1 MITRRFLL
9 QSAAAA
15 AAYSAHGVRA
25 ARAENAPGVTDTEIK
40 IGQTIPYSGPASAF
54 GAIGRTEAAYF
65 KMINEQGGVNGRKI
79 NFISLDD
86 GYSPPKTVEQVRRL
100 VEQEHVAFLANTLG
114 TAQNAA
120 IRQYLND
127 NKVPQ
132 LFVLSGAPMF
142 ADPKHFPWTMLMNPS
157 YVTEAH
163 IYAKHIL
170 ATRPDAK
177 LAVLYQNDDFGKG
190 YLNGLRDVLGPDR
203 AGMIV
208 KETSY
213 EVSEPTVNS
222 QVVTLQGSG
231 ADLFLI
237 AATPKFAAQA
247 IRKSADLG
255 WMATRYLS
263 YVSASV
269 AAVLKPAGLEKSKG
283 LITATFAIDVTD
295 PRWKDTP
302 DMLAWKA
309 FTDKYMS
316 AIDFADGLASSGFG
330 NAATVV
336 QVLKQCGNNLS
347 RENIMRQAANLN
359 DFHAPL
365 LWPGITVNTSPTN
378 FSPIRQLQLTTFN
391 GEHWEPIGD
400 VLSD

>member
-9 QSAAAA
+9 QSAAGA
-15 AAYSAHGVRA
+15 AAYSAQGFRV

-54 GAIGRTEAAYF
+54 GVIGRTEAAYF
-65 KMINEQGGVNGRKI
+65 KMINDQGGVNGRKI

-86 GYSPPKTVEQVRRL
+86 AYSPPKTVEQVRRL

-132 LFVLSGAPMF
+132 VFVQSGAPMF
-142 ADPKHFPWTMLMNPS
+142 ADPTHFPWTIPTIPS
-157 YVTEAH
+157 YQTEAH

-170 ATRPDAK
+170 STKPDAK
-177 LAVLYQNDDFGKG
+177 IAVLYQNDDFGKG

-208 KETSY
+208 KEASY
-213 EVSEPTVNS
+213 ETSEPTVDS
-222 QVVTLQGSG
+222 QVVTLQASG
-231 ADLFLI
+231 ANVFII

-247 IRKSADLG
+247 IRKSSDLD
-255 WMATRYLS
+255 WAATRYLS

-283 LITATFAIDVTD
+283 LISAPAGIDVTD

-316 AIDFADGLASSGFG
+316 PTEFADALAAAGFTYG
-330 NAATVV
+330 ATIV
-336 QVLKQCGNNLS
+336 QVLKQCGNDLS
-347 RENIMRQAANLN
+347 RENIMRQAANLKN
-359 DFHAPL
+359 FHAPL
-365 LWPGITVNTSPTN
+365 LWPGITINTSPTN
-378 FSPIRQLQLTTFN
+378 YSPIRDLQPAIFN
-391 GEHWEPIGD
+391 GANWEPVGE
-400 VLSD
+400 LMSD